1 MIFIDRKFLLI
12 LLAGY
17 IIFSGSCKKAKH
29 IEPEPIVESNVLFN
43 EFVEPLVLS
52 QPGTKLFL
60 DLDKDGTNDLAF
72 RLTVLPENL
81 MTTYFYFA
89 EPLNESV
96 QIVASGLLD
105 AYAFPSNAEIYD
117 ILPAT
122 NSKRWSG
129 SNGILLEKYVYPSD
143 IQRIGMFNGSRK
155 LYLGIRIKKA
165 QNFHYGWVEIGHDER
180 LDIDRIVISG
190 TGLYKLSERAIKA
203 GMH

>member
-1 MIFIDRKFLLI
+1 MIFINKKLVLT
-12 LLAGY
+12 LLAGF
-17 IIFSGSCKKAKH
+17 IILSGSCKKAKYM
-29 IEPEPIVESNVLFN
+29 EPDPTVESNVLFN
-43 EFVEPLVLS
+43 EFTEPLVLS
-52 QPGTKLFL
+52 QPGSKLLL

-81 MTTYFYFA
+81 LTTYFYFA
-89 EPLNESV
+89 EPLNGSV
-96 QIVASGLLD
+96 QLVASGLLD
-105 AYAFPSNAEIYD
+105 AYAFPSNAEIYE

-122 NSKRWSG
+122 DSKRWSG

-165 QNFHYGWVEIGHDER
+165 QNFHYGWVEIRHDER
-180 LDIDRIVISG
+180 LDLDRIVISG

-203 GMH
+203 GAV

>member
-1 MIFIDRKFLLI
+1 MIFIDRRFLLI

-29 IEPEPIVESNVLFN
+29 IEPEPIVESNVLYN
-43 EFVEPLVLS
+43 EFTEPLVLS
-52 QPGTKLFL
+52 QPGTKLLL
-60 DLDKDGTNDLAF
+60 DLDKDRKNDLAI

-81 MTTYFYFA
+81 MTTYFYVA
-89 EPLNESV
+89 EPLNGDV
-96 QIVASGLLD
+96 QLVATGLLD
-105 AYAFPSNAEIYD
+105 AYAFPSNAEIFE
-117 ILPAT
+117 IIPPGS
-122 NSKRWSG
+122 SKRWSG
-129 SNGILLEKYVYPSD
+129 SNGILLEKYVYQSD

-165 QNFHYGWVEIGHDER
+165 QNFHYGWVEIRHDEH

-203 GMH
+203 GAV

>member
-1 MIFIDRKFLLI
+1 MIFIDRKFFLVLLSGFI
-12 LLAGY
+12 LVSA
-17 IIFSGSCKKAKH
+17 SCKKARH

-52 QPGTKLFL
+52 QPGTKLLL
-60 DLDKDGTNDLAF
+60 DLDKDGKNDLAI

-89 EPLNESV
+89 EPLNGNV
-96 QIVASGLLD
+96 QLVASGLLD

-117 ILPAT
+117 IIPT
-122 NSKRWSG
+122 SNSMRWSG
-129 SNGILLEKYVYPSD
+129 SNGILLEKYVYQSD

-155 LYLGIRIKKA
+155 LYLGVRIKNG
-165 QNFHYGWVEIGHDER
+165 QNFHYGWVEVRHEEQ
-180 LDIDRIVISG
+180 LNNDRIVISG

-203 GMH
+203 GAV